1 MNTMYKTS
9 LTATHSLLDSCPV
22 ALLLLAEN
30 GDICGFNPAF
40 RALLGDTA
48 DTLDEVLQSTGLIA
62 PLLGPGTV
70 VNWIMPDGDERWLA
84 IDTAAIEDAP
94 GITARFYTDVTE
106 KLRLKKERD
115 ELQEKLGEQAIRDSR
130 LTSLL
135 SRYGVQVALEPMVS
149 RSRRY
154 NSPLSI
160 ITMGID
166 TTGDRDQTLGKI
178 VHLLSDQTRWSD
190 LVGCNASHDFILVLQ
205 ESTRDAALRLVDKLA
220 AEIDRMNAAAEA
232 RVVACYGITEC
243 QKNDDATAMLERA
256 ESALTEARRNESGTA
271 IAI

>member
-1 MNTMYKTS
+1 MNTLYETS
-9 LTATHSLLDSCPV
+9 LTAAHSLLDSCPV

-30 GDICGFNPAF
+30 GDICGYNPAF
-40 RALLGDTA
+40 GALLGDA
-48 DTLDEVLQSTGLIA
+48 AAAQEGMLQPDGLLA

-70 VNWIMPDGDERWLA
+70 INWIMPDGDERWLA
-84 IDTAAIEDAP
+84 IDTAAIEDTP

-115 ELQEKLGEQAIRDSR
+115 ALQEKLGEQAIRDAR
-130 LTSLL
+130 FTRLL

-154 NSPLSI
+154 NNPLSI

-166 TTGDRDQTLGKI
+166 TAGDRDRTLGKV

-190 LVGCNASHDFILVLQ
+190 LVGCNSSHDFILVLQ

-220 AEIDRMNAAAEA
+220 AEITRMNEAAAIPI
-232 RVVACYGITEC
+232 VACYGVTEC

-256 ESALTEARRNESGTA
+256 ESALTEARRNDSGTA
-271 IAI
+271 IAL